1 MGLTRTA
8 LTRPVF
14 IFMLMAAAFLLGTL
28 SYFSMRLEQNPEV
41 TFGVVTVS
49 TVYPGAGPEE
59 INNLVSRKIEESIS
73 GVNGIRE
80 VTSTS
85 REGVSTVVANFDI
98 GINVDTALSDVRSKV
113 DAITGDLPKDAL
125 KPEVSKFDTTSQPVL
140 FLSFS
145 SQTMSSRDLRDLI
158 DQKLKDR
165 FGQIGGVAAADVI
178 GGDQREIQVRIK
190 KDRLLALGVGIND
203 VQRAIQAANLN
214 APSGRLL
221 SGAQE
226 YSVRVLGEFKTVD
239 DIRNMAFTVSD
250 PKSFGGKGQLIRLG
264 DVADV
269 QDTAAE
275 RTSYSRLDGKDSILL
290 IISKAREGN
299 AVEITNAADGAIRA
313 IEQEYRAQGLH
324 ITKTLEAAKNIR
336 DSLGDLNVALMFGI
350 FLVAVIVYVFLHN
363 FRGTLIVGLAIPTS
377 IFATFV
383 ALKLMGFTI
392 NNMSMLSLSLAIG
405 VLVDDAIVVL
415 ENIYRH
421 LKKGEKPFDAALNG
435 RSEIGLAA
443 IAITMADVVVF
454 LPIAFMGGIVGQFF
468 KPLAL
473 GFVCATLFSLFVSF
487 TLTPLLASR
496 WYREGEDMEHPT
508 GRFAIWFEHRW
519 SAFESAYR
527 RGLEW
532 GLNHRWFVFILGNI
546 TLVAVFTFIGGGFK
560 PTVGEAFKGAIGL
573 VFMSVFIGFVV
584 FVVNVIRGHVN
595 PRLILYGALF
605 GMIFPA
611 AALAGYAFGQYKKE
625 AVFKFAFLPA
635 TDSGAVSVTVELPP
649 GTNLK
654 TTQAVVSQ
662 IEDRVRSQPDI
673 KYMTSNVGTQG
684 SGGFG
689 GGSATGSNY
698 AQVLLTLNDKAAP
711 MDKVKGVKPG
721 EKMRTRPAEAVASDV
736 MVLVGSIPGAFL
748 KVSTND
754 SFGFGAAIQI
764 GFASEDRDLLVRTV
778 TNIRQRLRE
787 GAIKGVINPDL
798 SSKPGKPELQAL
810 PDRTL
815 LADNGLSVA
824 EVGAAMRTLYQGNDD
839 SKLRVAGREYPIRVM
854 MDRTDRDNPDL
865 VQQVPLKFNQ
875 GNPVFLSSVAPLREA
890 PALDKI
896 ERRARQ
902 EEIRVTADLL
912 PGYAAGSVQ
921 QQINDWLKT
930 GNLVPA
936 GVNVRP
942 LGQADAQ
949 AREMPYMLLAF
960 MMGPILVYML
970 LASLFDNFLYPFV
983 IQLAQPQAMVGALL
997 ALVITDKTLSLVGFI
1012 GLVTLVGLVGKNAIL
1027 LVDYT
1032 NTLRGRGRNRHDAL
1046 VEAGP
1051 VRLRPIMMTTSALVL
1066 GMLPVALAI
1075 GRGSEFRE
1083 TLGISIIGGIA
1094 LSTMLTLFVIPCSYT
1109 VFDDISESLMR
1120 RKKRRREEAELNPN
1134 GKAEGIEVETEARPG
1149 VKTPGV

>member
-508 GRFAIWFEHRW
+508 GRFAIWFE
-519 SAFESAYR
+519 
-527 RGLEW
+527 
-532 GLNHRWFVFILGNI
+532 
-546 TLVAVFTFIGGGFK
+546 
-560 PTVGEAFKGAIGL
+560 
-573 VFMSVFIGFVV
+573 
-584 FVVNVIRGHVN
+584 
-595 PRLILYGALF
+595 
-605 GMIFPA
+605 
-611 AALAGYAFGQYKKE
+611 
-625 AVFKFAFLPA
+625 
-635 TDSGAVSVTVELPP
+635 
-649 GTNLK
+649 
-654 TTQAVVSQ
+654 
-662 IEDRVRSQPDI
+662 
-673 KYMTSNVGTQG
+673 
-684 SGGFG
+684 
-689 GGSATGSNY
+689 
-698 AQVLLTLNDKAAP
+698 
-711 MDKVKGVKPG
+711 
-721 EKMRTRPAEAVASDV
+721 
-736 MVLVGSIPGAFL
+736 
-748 KVSTND
+748 
-754 SFGFGAAIQI
+754 
-764 GFASEDRDLLVRTV
+764 
-778 TNIRQRLRE
+778 
-787 GAIKGVINPDL
+787 
-798 SSKPGKPELQAL
+798 
-810 PDRTL
+810 
-815 LADNGLSVA
+815 
-824 EVGAAMRTLYQGNDD
+824 
-839 SKLRVAGREYPIRVM
+839 
-854 MDRTDRDNPDL
+854 
-865 VQQVPLKFNQ
+865 
-875 GNPVFLSSVAPLREA
+875 
-890 PALDKI
+890 
-896 ERRARQ
+896 
-902 EEIRVTADLL
+902 
-912 PGYAAGSVQ
+912 
-921 QQINDWLKT
+921 
-930 GNLVPA
+930 
-936 GVNVRP
+936 
-942 LGQADAQ
+942 
-949 AREMPYMLLAF
+949 
-960 MMGPILVYML
+960 
-970 LASLFDNFLYPFV
+970 
-983 IQLAQPQAMVGALL
+983 
-997 ALVITDKTLSLVGFI
+997 
-1012 GLVTLVGLVGKNAIL
+1012 
-1027 LVDYT
+1027 
-1032 NTLRGRGRNRHDAL
+1032 
-1046 VEAGP
+1046 
-1051 VRLRPIMMTTSALVL
+1051 
-1066 GMLPVALAI
+1066 
-1075 GRGSEFRE
+1075 
-1083 TLGISIIGGIA
+1083 
-1094 LSTMLTLFVIPCSYT
+1094 
-1109 VFDDISESLMR
+1109 
-1120 RKKRRREEAELNPN
+1120 
-1134 GKAEGIEVETEARPG
+1134 
-1149 VKTPGV
+1149 